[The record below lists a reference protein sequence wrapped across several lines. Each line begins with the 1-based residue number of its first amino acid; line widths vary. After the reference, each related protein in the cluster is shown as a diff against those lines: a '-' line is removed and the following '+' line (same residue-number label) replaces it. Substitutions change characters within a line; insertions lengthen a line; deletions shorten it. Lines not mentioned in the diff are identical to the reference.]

1 MSELDL
7 LSRSPGKEFARFSTM
22 QWLTDATHGVL
33 DTMPLTTSQRE
44 HLLRLVTAR
53 MREQTGATGAAVA
66 LEQSGEM
73 VCCASIGDTAP
84 DIGTPLRLEGSFT
97 GRCIQSGAALRCDDT
112 DSDPRVNP
120 EACQVLGIRSMLVVP
135 IRAHDHIMGVVEVL
149 SDQPRSFTNAHQ
161 TSLEAIAKVIGESFF
176 PDLPKSIDELK
187 YEPEQ
192 FHEVHQNKSV
202 VAAHYDDGTWGE
214 SAELE
219 EEAPA
224 PTIFAGLHIRR
235 PEIRKSAVVAFAA
248 ITFAACAGTI
258 MLSRFP
264 RQSVNTSSAPK
275 VQRETVAPQPAAV
288 TSQPISAAVTP
299 TTPARVPEP
308 TQTTPAVPKKRASA
322 QWEDEVVTRPA
333 QKTQAT
339 ARSVTPP
346 IEGTP
351 SNDAEPAASLERAQ
365 IIGDPIYRVDPVY
378 PQRAIDAHMEGTV
391 VLSAIVDKQ
400 GRVQTVSVISGDPI
414 FRGPAINAVMHWR
427 YNPTIINGQPTEAET
442 QVTLDFVLSR

>member
-22 QWLTDATHGVL
+22 QWLADATHGVV

-44 HLLRLVTAR
+44 HLLQLVTER

-73 VCCASIGDTAP
+73 VCRASTGETAP

-149 SDQPRSFTNAHQ
+149 SDQPRAFTNAHQ

-176 PDLPKSIDELK
+176 PDLPKPIDEFQS
-187 YEPEQ
+187 EPEH
-192 FHEVHQNKSV
+192 FSEVHQSKP
-202 VAAHYDDGTWGE
+202 AAAVHYDDGTWGE

-248 ITFAACAGTI
+248 ITFAACVGTI

-264 RQSVNTSSAPK
+264 RQIVSSSSVPK
-275 VQRETVAPQPAAV
+275 VQKETVVPQPALIS
-288 TSQPISAAVTP
+288 SQPISAAVGSTASTP
-299 TTPARVPEP
+299 KSEPAA
-308 TQTTPAVPKKRASA
+308 TIPAAPKKRAA

-333 QKTQAT
+333 QKIQAN
-339 ARSVTPP
+339 ARPVSPP
-346 IEGTP
+346 VEESP
-351 SNDAEPAASLERAQ
+351 STEAPAPLERAQ

-400 GRVQTVSVISGDPI
+400 GKVQSVSVISGDPI

-427 YNPTIINGQPTEAET
+427 YNPTVINGQPTEAET